1 MRRRSTVARVC
12 RALLAGAAVSILAAG
27 PIGCGGEREDVLSAH
42 DANGGSVRVFDA
54 TIDQVWQAS
63 RAALRWNHADAIEEH
78 RPEGYMLATAGI
90 SGFSWGASM
99 GVWLEPANRRG
110 TQVRVVV
117 SRKLVTNIAGQ
128 SEDMLLDDIATAVA
142 FVKSGEPIP
151 EDDPE

>member
-1 MRRRSTVARVC
+1 MIRTCRDLVAVATS
-12 RALLAGAAVSILAAG
+12 ALICCAA
-27 PIGCGGEREDVLSAH
+27 IGCGGEREDVLSAH
-42 DANGGSVRVFDA
+42 DANEGTIRVFDGRV
-54 TIDQVWQAS
+54 DQVWAAS

-99 GVWLEPANRRG
+99 GVWVEPANRRG
-110 TQVRVVV
+110 TRVRVIV

-128 SEDMLLDDIATAVA
+128 SEDMLLDDITTALA